1 MKSSTINV
9 GNMLTIAERID
20 KAIACVRSH
29 STLIRHTIGGVFFT
43 IGFALC
49 TGVDENLVQ
58 AIYALG
64 FIFGSAVCF
73 NDGGAKE

>member
-1 MKSSTINV
+1 MSNLCNVLDSQQRIN
-9 GNMLTIAERID
+9 E
-20 KAIACVRSH
+20 AIAYVLSH
-29 STLIRHTIGGVFFT
+29 STLIRHVIGGVSFT

>member
-9 GNMLTIAERID
+9 SHVLTIAERID
-20 KAIACVRSH
+20 KAIAYVRSH
-29 STLIRHTIGGVFFT
+29 STIIRHTIGGVFFT

-58 AIYALG
+58 ALYALA
-64 FIFGSAVCF
+64 FIFGAYVCF
-73 NDGGAKE
+73 NDGGVKE